1 MTKWSDQFVRAFE
14 SFKVLKLLYKQGQ
27 DYEREFSM
35 YIFLPNTR
43 NGLPSLI
50 EQFCSNVEFIDS
62 HLPNERVPVRRFLI
76 PKFKISCGFEAS
88 KLLETLGFSPGGLT
102 EMVDSPEPLYV
113 SQIFHKAFIEVNE
126 KGTEAAAVT
135 AAVVRMY
142 CAREPPR
149 PIDFVADHAFL
160 YLIREE
166 VTKTVM
172 FLGQVLNPI
181 ED

>member
-1 MTKWSDQFVRAFE
+1 
-14 SFKVLKLLYKQGQ
+14 
-27 DYEREFSM
+27 M

-62 HLPNERVPVRRFLI
+62 HLPDERVSVRTFLI

-102 EMVDSPEPLYV
+102 EMVDSLEPLSV

-135 AAVVRMY
+135 AATSLMM
-142 CAREPPR
+142 CARAPPR
-149 PIDFVADHAFL
+149 PIDFVADHPFL

-166 VTKTVM
+166 VTKTMM
-172 FLGQVLNPI
+172 FVGQVLNPI